1 MSELRD
7 ACVKEALRLIN
18 EVGVE
23 KLSIR
28 EVARRLGVSH
38 QAPYKHFPSSDHLLA
53 EVLRQAYLS
62 FGEYL
67 RSRSV
72 GPDPETRMKN
82 LGIAYYEYAM
92 KHPAN
97 YRLMFSTPLPDATQ
111 HPEMLAEAKTAFGIV
126 LESLAAERG
135 KVQDRVDQLDAL
147 FIWAALHGLATIM
160 KSPMLKEIGL
170 GKAAIAD
177 VLPHAL
183 GRIKT
188 GIHN

>member
-7 ACVKEALRLIN
+7 ACVKEALQLIN

-38 QAPYKHFPSSDHLLA
+38 QAPYKHFPSSEHLLA
-53 EVLRQAYLS
+53 EVLRQAYLT

-67 RSRSV
+67 RSRAV

-82 LGIAYYEYAM
+82 LGIAYFEYAM

-97 YRLMFSTPLPDATQ
+97 YRLMFATQLPDAAE
-111 HPEMLAEAKTAFGIV
+111 HPEMLAEAKTAFGIL
-126 LESLAAERG
+126 LEALAAERG
-135 KVQDRVDQLDAL
+135 KAQDRVDQLDAL
-147 FIWAALHGLATIM
+147 FIWSTLHGLATIM
-160 KSPMLKEIGL
+160 KSPMLKEVGL
-170 GKAAIAD
+170 GRAAIAD
-177 VLPHAL
+177 ALPHAL

-188 GIHN
+188 GIHT